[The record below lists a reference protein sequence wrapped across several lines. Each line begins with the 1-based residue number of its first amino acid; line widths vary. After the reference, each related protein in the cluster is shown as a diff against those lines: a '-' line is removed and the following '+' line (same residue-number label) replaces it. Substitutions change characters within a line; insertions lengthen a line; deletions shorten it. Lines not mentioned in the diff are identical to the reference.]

1 MEITFPHHVE
11 YKVAGTV
18 PISEVIGTL
27 YAHERLAAEICPLLE
42 SLIDGVHVQKAEF
55 RVRQIDVGSLK
66 EAFFLA
72 LVMSF
77 QEDLKKQV
85 PAMISSWFG
94 VEVTERYDTVVTVA
108 VLTLLFWGAEY
119 VVRKSVNVAGSV
131 VLRAQID
138 DLIEQ
143 LADATGKSQAAIR
156 AILEKQ
162 FSRPRK
168 AKELG
173 KAAIRF
179 FRPSRNQNN
188 EPIVLDGR
196 EIATDVIAQVPNHVD
211 PDDITDEIPPQAL
224 TGVRVDIHA
233 KDKDQDAK
241 GWAGYVRTVSD
252 ERLKIELFPPITPTD
267 LWEQDTIKADV
278 LVQYKEKGGEI
289 VPHLV
294 HIVRVDGPAE
304 PSPPV
309 KPKSGTQSR
318 SGTEGKKQQ

>member
-1 MEITFPHHVE
+1 MLHGGCAMEVTFPHRVE
-11 YKVAGTV
+11 YKVVGLV
-18 PISEVIGTL
+18 PISEVVGTL
-27 YAHERLAAEICPLLE
+27 YAHERLAAEIGPLLE
-42 SLIDGVHVQKAEF
+42 ALIDGVHVQKAEF

-85 PAMISSWFG
+85 PPMISSWFG
-94 VEVTERYDTVVTVA
+94 VEVSERYDTVVTVA

-119 VVRKSVNVAGSV
+119 VVRKSVNAAGSA

-143 LADATGKSQAAIR
+143 LAGATGKSQAAIK
-156 AILEKQ
+156 AMLEKQ

-173 KAAIRF
+173 KAALRF

-188 EPIVLDGR
+188 EPIVLDDR
-196 EIATDVIAQVPNHVD
+196 EIATEVIAQVPNHVD
-211 PDDITDEIPPQAL
+211 PDDIADEIPPQAL

-233 KDKDQDAK
+233 KDKDQDAR

-252 ERLKIELFPPITPTD
+252 ERLKIELFPPITPKD
-267 LWEQDTIKADV
+267 LWDQDCVWADV
-278 LVQYKEKGGEI
+278 LVQYKEKRGEI

-294 HIVRVDGPAE
+294 HIVRIDGSAE
-304 PSPPV
+304 PSPLSD
-309 KPKSGTQSR
+309 PKSHGQ
-318 SGTEGKKQQ
+318 